1 MKLTEHKYDF
11 EKKIV
16 PSLNA
21 IKSFKIEK
29 SYKAIVPGFPI
40 DGIVHQIR
48 NSLKFVSY
56 KDRKKILIDLKMI
69 YRPSNE
75 KTARHTF

>member
-29 SYKAIVPGFPI
+29 SYKAIVPRI
-40 DGIVHQIR
+40 
-48 NSLKFVSY
+48 
-56 KDRKKILIDLKMI
+56 
-69 YRPSNE
+69 SNRWYC
-75 KTARHTF
+75 TL

>member
-29 SYKAIVPGFPI
+29 SYKA
-40 DGIVHQIR
+40 GIVHQIR

-56 KDRKKILIDLKMI
+56 KDRKKILVDLKMI